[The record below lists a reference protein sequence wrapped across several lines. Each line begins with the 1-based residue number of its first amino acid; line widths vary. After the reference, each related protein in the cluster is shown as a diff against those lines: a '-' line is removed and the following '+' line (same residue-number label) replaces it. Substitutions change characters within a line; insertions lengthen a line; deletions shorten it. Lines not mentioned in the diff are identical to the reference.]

1 MRACRLSQSIILVV
15 ALAGLNACGTSNNNG
30 EDGGVCGTATR
41 CLSDDNCTAPETCQP
56 NGCCAYIDPNANRAT
71 GSFGLYMNSYN
82 GWAQITGKLDGKG
95 FYMDLGG
102 DTEYLPAN
110 GWVEVQMLGILTSN
124 ILNGILLRVPKDPP
138 LNVEIKFGTGGA
150 ASGTYDLIDIDND
163 GYEIG
168 RTSVADIV
176 DGYVTFTEF
185 SLVNNEHVSGGMEI
199 FFKAK

>member
-1 MRACRLSQSIILVV
+1 V
-15 ALAGLNACGTSNNNG
+15 ALAGLNACGTNNNNG